1 MSGSKIFLTIDL
13 KEAFQQ
19 LALDEIKTLE
29 QLFSKIRDLNLN
41 INKAKCI
48 IGQKK
53 LSFLGVEISE
63 NGINT
68 DPNKTETLR
77 CAEAPQNIN

>member
-1 MSGSKIFLTIDL
+1 MLYYYVL
-13 KEAFQQ
+13 LQ
-19 LALDEIKTLE
+19 
-29 QLFSKIRDLNLN
+29 N
-41 INKAKCI
+41 
-48 IGQKK
+48 K